1 MLALSVRARC
11 DRLNGTM
18 HEVYR
23 CLLGIRLASRML
35 RTRCRRPTSRHLCP
49 DRGTAEP
56 SCTPPTCAA
65 CSPSTLASHPA
76 PTLPGRDHFRAPST
90 REHVCPLA
98 APLTVG
104 AHVLGPDRRLTGFEE
119 TTFGAISTCMT
130 ASSQRYHARAVLLP
144 CVGCDLVSGVVFSRV
159 AGVWPMVAR
168 VCYSSVYF

>member
-1 MLALSVRARC
+1 MLALPVRARC
-11 DRLNGTM
+11 DRLNGTV

-35 RTRCRRPTSRHLCP
+35 KTRCRRPTSRHPCP

-65 CSPSTLASHPA
+65 CGPSTRASHPA
-76 PTLPGRDHFRAPST
+76 PTLPGRDHSRSPST
-90 REHVCPLA
+90 REHMCPLK

-104 AHVLGPDRRLTGFEE
+104 AHALGPYRRLTSFEE

-130 ASSQRYHARAVLLP
+130 ASFQRYHTRVVLLP
-144 CVGCDLVSGVVFSRV
+144 CVVAISCRGVVFSRV

-168 VCYSSVYF
+168 LCCS

>member
-18 HEVYR
+18 HEVCR

-35 RTRCRRPTSRHLCP
+35 KTRCRRPTSRHPCP

-65 CSPSTLASHPA
+65 CSPSTRASHPA
-76 PTLPGRDHFRAPST
+76 PTLPGRDHSRAPSP
-90 REHVCPLA
+90 REHMCPLK

-104 AHVLGPDRRLTGFEE
+104 AHALGPYRRLTSVEE

-130 ASSQRYHARAVLLP
+130 ASFQRYHTRVVLLP
-144 CVGCDLVSGVVFSRV
+144 CVVAISCRGVVFSRV

-168 VCYSSVYF
+168 LCCS